1 MKKGLKI
8 TLIVLG
14 VLVGIVALDTLQA
27 KIFDNSPLL
36 KIRDNLD
43 GGSTDYIDKGL
54 FVNHYHCNNNEKVT
68 TWKGT
73 KFACPMSEKN
83 EGKQENDEHS
93 FYGKIVESHE
103 TYIIVE
109 PNEDEEERKSSD
121 KFLINLEKNNDAIYM
136 VGSNVKITYVGGINE
151 SYPAQIGTTKI
162 ELKSVDNFTLIFN
175 KEPGKA
181 MHNIIDKKN
190 NTQYDYN
197 IYSYQGTVEIIINN
211 KTYTLE
217 EALKNNKITMEEII
231 AKANKDFP
239 NAASYDDGG
248 SIEYHYENYTIIK
261 FHTLGG
267 NRNVYIGNKDLN
279 INDLNV
285 IKEVDIS
292 E

>member
-1 MKKGLKI
+1 M
-8 TLIVLG
+8 
-14 VLVGIVALDTLQA
+14 VGIVALDTLQA

-121 KFLINLEKNNDAIYM
+121 KFRIDLGKNNDAIYV

-151 SYPAQIGTTKI
+151 SYPAQIGATKI

-197 IYSYQGTVEIIINN
+197 IYSYQGTVEIIING

-231 AKANKDFP
+231 AKANEDLNKNTITGDI
-239 NAASYDDGG
+239 YKDGG
-248 SIEYHYENYTIIK
+248 SMSYQYSNYTIIK
-261 FHTLGG
+261 FHTLDG
-267 NRNVYIGNKDLN
+267 NKDVYIGNKDLN
-279 INDLNV
+279 IND
-285 IKEVDIS
+285 IKK
-292 E
+292 

>member
-8 TLIVLG
+8 TLIVLL
-14 VLVGIVALDTLQA
+14 VLIGIIAIDTIQA
-27 KIFDNSPLL
+27 VVFNNSPLL

-43 GGSTDYIDKGL
+43 GGTLDYIDKGI

-73 KFACPMSEKN
+73 KFVCPMDV
-83 EGKQENDEHS
+83 ENKDDEHS

-103 TYIIVE
+103 SYIIVE

-121 KFLINLEKNNDAIYM
+121 KFLINLGKNNDAIYV

-151 SYPAQIGTTKI
+151 SYPAQIGATKI

-197 IYSYQGTVEIIINN
+197 IYSYQGTVEIIING

-231 AKANKDFP
+231 AKANEDLNKNTITGDI
-239 NAASYDDGG
+239 YKDGG
-248 SIEYHYENYTIIK
+248 SMSYQYSNYTIIK
-261 FHTLGG
+261 FHTLDG
-267 NRNVYIGNKDLN
+267 NKDVYIGNKDLN
-279 INDLNV
+279 IND
-285 IKEVDIS
+285 IKK
-292 E
+292 